1 MEIPDAE
8 VAPESAP
15 EKPEIEEPL
24 ELAED
29 ISAPA
34 IEESEIDE
42 PEIDESNN
50 AADAADALAAAAESA
65 EGEQEFDST
74 IPDAT
79 ADDVEPEMASV
90 PDAGATAIDEVA
102 SALPGNNSTIEDRLL
117 GNGTTPAAE
126 AESSGDNN
134 ATAPDG
140 AATDDVARR
149 TGPDG
154 PAATGTGATDD
165 DATPGN
171 SGNDSRTVSCRQ
183 CGRPAYPAA
192 ALDAG
197 IEGQPIVRA
206 QFDSNGNVTGV
217 ILERPSG
224 NAALDQAALS
234 AVRNWQFD
242 TGGQSGSVP
251 VEIPFVIEG
260 SERHQEAQQ
269 QGDRNAATVRDE
281 APTAELNPAAQPVE
295 SAADLPE
302 SGLDAIGDPVV
313 EAEPAAA
320 DDDANENA
328 ATAVDA
334 ATEAEESEP
343 VPSPEVVDESV
354 PAEADNAVPSAAEEP
369 EPIED
374 TSEPVPAS
382 PPPESE
388 QPAAEPTTE
397 PAAPS
402 EPVENSEAASE

>member
-1 MEIPDAE
+1 M
-8 VAPESAP
+8 
-15 EKPEIEEPL
+15 
-24 ELAED
+24 
-29 ISAPA
+29 
-34 IEESEIDE
+34 
-42 PEIDESNN
+42 
-50 AADAADALAAAAESA
+50 
-65 EGEQEFDST
+65 
-74 IPDAT
+74 
-79 ADDVEPEMASV
+79 
-90 PDAGATAIDEVA
+90 
-102 SALPGNNSTIEDRLL
+102 
-117 GNGTTPAAE
+117 
-126 AESSGDNN
+126 
-134 ATAPDG
+134 
-140 AATDDVARR
+140 
-149 TGPDG
+149 
-154 PAATGTGATDD
+154 
-165 DATPGN
+165 
-171 SGNDSRTVSCRQ
+171 SCRQ